1 MSESHTDQLFA
12 GILQGAHAQAGTILS
27 RAEQDAEMIRDS
39 VDRKIATAVLQEQKA
54 AEKRIQQISR
64 LEEST
69 IRSLNRRHEVS
80 STERLRKL
88 VLDSV
93 ARKMSALVDTPQY
106 RHTLVTWI
114 AEAAVGLGRSE
125 AIVSCSFRERV
136 DESML
141 REAESLV
148 KRTTGKQIHL
158 TVRDTPLTGQGV
170 EVSSPDGTVAFNN
183 QVATRLIRYE
193 RELKELMEGQPCR
206 KE

>member
-1 MSESHTDQLFA
+1 MSENHTDQLFA
-12 GILQGAHAQAGTILS
+12 GILQGAQEQAKTILS

-39 VDRKIATAVLQEQKA
+39 VNRKIAAAVLQEQQA
-54 AEKRIQQISR
+54 GEKRIQQIHK

-69 IRSLNRRHEVS
+69 IRNLNRRHEVS

-88 VLDSV
+88 ILESV

-106 RHTLVTWI
+106 RHTLVSWI
-114 AEAAVGLGRSE
+114 AEAVVGLDRSE
-125 AIVSCSFRERV
+125 ALVSCSFRERV

-141 REAESLV
+141 REAEALV
-148 KRTTGKQIHL
+148 KRTTGKQVHL
-158 TVRDTPLTGQGV
+158 KMSDTPLTGQGV
-170 EVSSPDGTVAFNN
+170 EVSSPERTVAFNN